1 MLKLFTWLSSI
12 CMFFTTT
19 NIFSQTQ
26 WNRYSNNPVL
36 DVGPPGSWDA
46 ATVVAHALI
55 RVQDTLKMWY
65 MASESGTNYRI
76 GYAWSTDGLNWTKDT
91 SNPVLTPTQS
101 WEENSVFAANV
112 LFTGSEYKMW
122 YTGAFGPNARIGY
135 AWSSDGINWTKYPNN
150 PVLIPG
156 PDLWDNV
163 LISRPYVIK
172 SEMSDTLKMW
182 YHGYNGSNLQ
192 IGYATAVDE
201 TSWVKHQGPVLT
213 VGTSGSWDDRNVGHP
228 TVYYDGQSYQMWFHG
243 NRDNPFLSSTS
254 EIGYAISSDGINWT
268 KVDSI
273 NPILSPLTGTWESK
287 AIFPGNVLFEG
298 SEYHMWYTGDDGTT
312 MRIGMA
318 TSFVTSVEEFSGEIL
333 ASFSLEQNYPN
344 PFNPATKI
352 KYSIPKI
359 SNVVI
364 KIFDILGSE
373 IETLVNE
380 EKPAGS
386 YDVEFIAD
394 GIPSGVYFYQLK
406 AVDFIETKKMV
417 LMK

>member
-1 MLKLFTWLSSI
+1 MLKLFTSLI
-12 CMFFTTT
+12 FVCTLFTAT
-19 NIFSQTQ
+19 NVLSQTQ
-26 WNRYSNNPVL
+26 WSRYSGNPVL
-36 DVGPPGSWDA
+36 DVGSPGSWDA

-65 MASESGTNYRI
+65 MASASGTDYRI
-76 GYAWSTDGLNWTKDT
+76 GYAWSTDGINWTKYP
-91 SNPVLTPTQS
+91 SPVVTPTQS

-135 AWSSDGINWTKYPNN
+135 AWSSDGINWTKNPTN

-156 PDLWDNV
+156 PDPWDNI

-172 SEMSDTLKMW
+172 SETSDTLKMW

-201 TSWVKHQGPVLT
+201 ISWVKHQGPVLT

-243 NRDNPFLSSTS
+243 NQDQPFLNSTS
-254 EIGYAISSDGINWT
+254 QIGYATSEDGINWT
-268 KVDSI
+268 KANDI
-273 NPILSPLTGTWESK
+273 NPILSPIPGTWEST
-287 AIFPGNVLFEG
+287 AIFPGNVLFENG
-298 SEYHMWYTGDDGTT
+298 EYNMWYTGDDGTT

-318 TSFVTSVEEFSGEIL
+318 TSFVASVEEISGEIL
-333 ASFSLEQNYPN
+333 SSFSLVQNYPN
-344 PFNPATKI
+344 PFNPSTKI
-352 KYSIPKI
+352 KYSVPQTLR
-359 SNVVI
+359 VQI
-364 KIFDILGSE
+364 KVFDVLGNE

-380 EKPAGS
+380 EKPSGTYVITWNA
-386 YDVEFIAD
+386 ENL
-394 GIPSGVYFYQLK
+394 PSGVYFYQLR
-406 AVDFIETKKMV
+406 AGEFVETKKMI
-417 LMK
+417 LIK